1 MFEKTYTPNR
11 SEDVLLIEKSQKYCF
26 VDTNMNVYEKEL
38 QKENQAEFR
47 TEKAIKGLNKLI
59 I

>member
-1 MFEKTYTPNR
+1 M
-11 SEDVLLIEKSQKYCF
+11 
-26 VDTNMNVYEKEL
+26 DTNMNVYEKEL

-47 TEKAIKGLNKLI
+47 TENVIKGLNKLI